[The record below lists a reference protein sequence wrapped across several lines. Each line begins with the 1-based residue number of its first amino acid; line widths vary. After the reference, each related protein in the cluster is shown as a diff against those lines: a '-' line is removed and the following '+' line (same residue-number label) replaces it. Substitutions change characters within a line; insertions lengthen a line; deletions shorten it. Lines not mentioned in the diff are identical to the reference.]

1 MPMPVNRDPVSARL
15 VQVSS
20 AMARALAPTILTGL
34 DGGVQLLLGPGKMLR
49 ARLALRLGS
58 ALQIPDSVLIP
69 AATAVELVH
78 AASLL
83 HDDVI
88 DGALLRR
95 HAPAFWK
102 THGVHGAI
110 LAGDVLLIQAIG
122 LLSGETLFPLANDL
136 VRFCA
141 ELCNAEAEQELFLR
155 QAPPGPDKVLDIA
168 RRKTGALFAFAAGAA
183 AGPDAPLRLALHEA
197 GYALGTAY
205 QLADDL
211 LDETGDEHS
220 AGKTLGL
227 DRARCQPTAARIFAG
242 GAPALAQKCQSLH
255 QHALAAL
262 APWTEARDALRDYL
276 DQDMNP
282 ALRSMIPQLSPN
294 PQEVP

>member
-1 MPMPVNRDPVSARL
+1 MPMPVNADPVSAGLAR
-15 VQVSS
+15 VSD
-20 AMARALAPTILTGL
+20 AMARALAPTVLAGL
-34 DGGVQLLLGPGKMLR
+34 DGGVPRILGPGKMLR
-49 ARLALRLGS
+49 ARLALRLGIARQVPES
-58 ALQIPDSVLIP
+58 ILVP
-69 AATAVELVH
+69 AAAAVELVH

-95 HAPAFWK
+95 HAPTFWK
-102 THGVHGAI
+102 TYGTHGAI

-122 LLSGETLFPLANDL
+122 LLSGETLCPLANDL

-155 QAPPGPDKVLDIA
+155 QATPGREKILDIA

-183 AGPDAPLRLALHEA
+183 AGADAPLRLALHQA

-211 LDETGDEHS
+211 LDETGDERS

-227 DRARCQPTAARIFAG
+227 DRARRQPTAACVFAG
-242 GAPALAQKCQSLH
+242 GAPALVQECRTLRQ
-255 QHALAAL
+255 QALAAL
-262 APWTEARDALRDYL
+262 DPWPDARDALNDYL
-276 DQDMNP
+276 VHDMNP
-282 ALRSMIPQLSPN
+282 ALQSMLPSLPPN

>member
-1 MPMPVNRDPVSARL
+1 MPMPVNSDPVSAGLAR
-15 VQVSS
+15 VSD
-20 AMARALAPTILTGL
+20 AMARALAPTVLAGL
-34 DGGVQLLLGPGKMLR
+34 DGDVPQILGPGKMLR
-49 ARLALRLGS
+49 ARLALRLGI
-58 ALQIPDSVLIP
+58 ARQVPESVLVP
-69 AATAVELVH
+69 AAAAVELVH

-102 THGVHGAI
+102 THGAHGAI

-122 LLSGETLFPLANDL
+122 LLSGETLCPLANDL

-155 QAPPGPDKVLDIA
+155 HANPGREKILDIA

-183 AGPDAPLRLALHEA
+183 AGSDDPLRHALHEA
-197 GYALGTAY
+197 GYAIGTAY

-211 LDETGDEHS
+211 LDETGDERS

-227 DRARCQPTAARIFAG
+227 DRARRQPTAACAFTG
-242 GAPALAQKCQSLH
+242 GAPALAQECRALH
-255 QHALAAL
+255 QQALAAL
-262 APWTEARDALRDYL
+262 VSWSNARNALRDYL
-276 DQDMNP
+276 AHDMDP
-282 ALRSMIPQLSPN
+282 VLQSMLPLTQPT

>member
-1 MPMPVNRDPVSARL
+1 MPMPVNSDPVSANLARVSDAM
-15 VQVSS
+15 VQS
-20 AMARALAPTILTGL
+20 LAPTVLAGL
-34 DGGVQLLLGPGKMLR
+34 DGGVPRFLGPGKMLR

-58 ALQIPDSVLIP
+58 ARQVPESILVP
-69 AATAVELVH
+69 AAAAVELVH

-102 THGVHGAI
+102 THGAHGAI
-110 LAGDVLLIQAIG
+110 LAGDVLLIQAVG
-122 LLSGETLFPLANDL
+122 LLSGETLCPLANDL

-155 QAPPGPDKVLDIA
+155 QAAPGREKILDIA
-168 RRKTGALFAFAAGAA
+168 RRKTGALFAFAAGTA
-183 AGPDAPLRLALHEA
+183 AGPDAPLRHALHKA
-197 GYALGTAY
+197 GYAIGTAY

-211 LDETGDEHS
+211 LDETGDERS

-227 DRARCQPTAARIFAG
+227 DRARRQPTATRVFAA
-242 GAPALAQKCQSLH
+242 GAPALAQECRALH
-255 QHALAAL
+255 QQSLAAL
-262 APWTEARDALRDYL
+262 SPWPDARDALNDYL
-276 DQDMNP
+276 VYDMNP
-282 ALRSMIPQLSPN
+282 ALHAMFPQLLPN
-294 PQEVP
+294 PPEIP